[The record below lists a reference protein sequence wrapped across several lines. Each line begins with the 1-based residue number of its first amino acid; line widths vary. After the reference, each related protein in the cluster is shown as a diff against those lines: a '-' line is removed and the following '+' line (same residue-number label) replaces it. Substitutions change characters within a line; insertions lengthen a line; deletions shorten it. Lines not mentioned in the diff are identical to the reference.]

1 MGVIYILLCVLCGV
15 VLCDFFFKEL
25 KKPAVISGLP
35 AFLVELPAWYLTGT
49 LFVSWTVYLA
59 AYMFQGKEEP
69 LFYGNLVALGIV
81 VFVVAAWFIRGKG
94 LEKLQSGFRKSKE
107 FFLGENTGKSAEE
120 ASVGEQTEQEK
131 KGSAFGPVLY
141 VLLALVFVWLLM
153 FLTLKFEDGNLYVGY
168 SVFSDFAPHLGM
180 IRSFSVSDNFPTQ
193 YAHFAGEDIRYHFM
207 FQFMVGN
214 LEYLGMRIDYAFNL
228 PSIFGMVAVYMLL
241 FVLVV
246 RITRSRLCGYLTAF
260 LFTFRSSFTVFR
272 YMAEQGKGNVLNS
285 LLQNTE
291 FLGYTQNEN
300 WGLWNLN
307 VYLNQRHLAFALA
320 MLVLAVLLFFPYVER
335 MGESLQKVSGAEEK
349 KPAAACRVEQLKT
362 LFFTKTAF
370 GVLDVKQAVG
380 MGLFLGA
387 LAFWNGSVL
396 VATLAMLFFMAAVS
410 EFRLDY
416 LIAALIAL
424 CLYFG
429 QSALFVDGSVVSPS
443 YYFGFLAANKTMW
456 GVLIFIV
463 ELTGIVLFVAVAGA
477 SMVKGTKRYMLLVF
491 LVPFVLAFTLS
502 LTVDITVNHK
512 WIMMSL
518 MLVSMFAAIVLTK
531 LFESG
536 DWLKRGIAVIL
547 LFVLTATGLY
557 DLTTIVKRNQN
568 YLVFAEDDPVTNWI
582 AENATTDDM
591 FLTPYYSLNNVVMG
605 GAMLYYG
612 WPYYAWS
619 AGYDTYQRERDVKEM
634 YEASSVEELKTLIE
648 DHGIRYI
655 IVDHDCRTSSEY
667 EVREDVIEAAYE
679 TVFEHDT
686 GDWMV
691 RIFDTSKER

>member
-1 MGVIYILLCVLCGV
+1 MIGVIYILICVLCGA
-15 VLCDFFFKEL
+15 VLCDFFLKEL
-25 KKPAVISGLP
+25 DKPAAVCGLP
-35 AFLVELPAWYLTGT
+35 DFLVKLPAWYLTGT
-49 LFVSWTVYLA
+49 LFVTWTVYLT
-59 AYMFQGKEEP
+59 AYLFQDKAEP
-69 LFYGNLVALGIV
+69 LFYGNLTALGIV
-81 VFVVAAWFIRGKG
+81 IVLLASWFIRGRG
-94 LEKLQSGFRKSKE
+94 LDKIQLGIKKSKE
-107 FFLGENTGKSAEE
+107 FFLGESTGGISRE
-120 ASVGEQTEQEK
+120 ASGEKEQKPSVVG
-131 KGSAFGPVLY
+131 PILY

-153 FLTLKFEDGNLYVGY
+153 FLTLKYEDGNLYVGY

-193 YAHFAGEDIRYHFM
+193 YSHFAGEDIRYHFM

-246 RITRSRLCGYLTAF
+246 RITKSRLCGYLTAF

-272 YMAEQGKGNVLNS
+272 YMAEQGKGNVLTA

-320 MLVLAVLLFFPYVER
+320 MLVLAILLFFPYVER
-335 MGESLQKVSGAEEK
+335 MGERLNAVKGAD
-349 KPAAACRVEQLKT
+349 KPDLTCRMEQLKT

-370 GVLDVKQAVG
+370 GVLDVRQAVG

-416 LIAALIAL
+416 LITAVLAL
-424 CLYFG
+424 CLYLG

-443 YYFGFLAANKTMW
+443 YYFGFLAENKTMW
-456 GVLIFIV
+456 GALVFVV
-463 ELTGIVLFVAVAGA
+463 ELTGIVLFVAVVGA
-477 SMVKGTKRYMLLVF
+477 ALVKGTKRYMLLVF
-491 LVPFVLAFTLS
+491 LVPFALAFTLS

-518 MLVSMFAAIVLTK
+518 MLVSMFAAIALVK
-531 LFESG
+531 LLESG
-536 DWLKRGIAVIL
+536 DWLKRGIAVLL

-582 AENATTDDM
+582 AENATTEDI

-619 AGYDTYQRERDVKEM
+619 AGYDTYQRDWDVKKM
-634 YEASSVEELKTLIE
+634 YEASSVEELNYLIE
-648 DHGIRYI
+648 EHNIRYI

-667 EVREDVIEAAYE
+667 DVREDVIEAAYE

-691 RIFDTSKER
+691 RIFDTTKER